1 MVNEG
6 VRSESA
12 INILEDL
19 HNNISLNYFIKEIEG
34 YLNKGTKK
42 LSKNFLSFSCVL
54 SVGIVFQR

>member
-34 YLNKGTKK
+34 YLNKGTK
-42 LSKNFLSFSCVL
+42 N
-54 SVGIVFQR
+54 